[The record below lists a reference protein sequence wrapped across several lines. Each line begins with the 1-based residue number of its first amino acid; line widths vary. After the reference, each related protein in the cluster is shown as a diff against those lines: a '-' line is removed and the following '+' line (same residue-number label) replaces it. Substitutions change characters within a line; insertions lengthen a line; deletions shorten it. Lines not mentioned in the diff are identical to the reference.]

1 MSKEKSRLFGFML
14 AAFTGPISYIYVNKW
29 KKTLWLLPLM
39 FVPYINA
46 AVYVFTLFGIISDV
60 KKYNRNIFSEVRYGI
75 VVCKCGSHNRAWSKF
90 CSDCGFKLTKKCDNC
105 DMQVLNDKRYCNHCG
120 HAFDGLIKK
129 SVKKKKIALFAAA
142 SLLALILLS
151 LTFFVA
157 VEQHKEKEH
166 IQNLTLENFE
176 YPAKVK
182 GSKFNIHYELSDKQM
197 QGTKGLR
204 TYINGN
210 YVYTNDSEAKFDGK
224 SIDWIVHLKKKGPIS
239 FNVSLYH
246 YDKLL
251 DSRQLSINVTA

>member
-46 AVYVFTLFGIISDV
+46 AVYVLILFGIISDV

-75 VVCKCGSHNRAWSKF
+75 VVCKCGSHNKAYSKF

-105 DMQVLNDKRYCNHCG
+105 DMQVLNDKCYCNHCG
-120 HAFDGLIKK
+120 HAFDNLIKK
-129 SVKKKKIALFAAA
+129 NVKKKKVALFAAA

-151 LTFFVA
+151 LTLFVA
-157 VEQHKEKEH
+157 VEQHKEKEYT
-166 IQNLTLENFE
+166 QNLTLENFE

-182 GSKFNIHYELSDKQM
+182 GNKFNIHYELSDKQM

-204 TYINGN
+204 TYINGT

-224 SIDWIVHLKKKGPIS
+224 SIDWIVHLKKKGPIN

-246 YDKLL
+246 YDNLL